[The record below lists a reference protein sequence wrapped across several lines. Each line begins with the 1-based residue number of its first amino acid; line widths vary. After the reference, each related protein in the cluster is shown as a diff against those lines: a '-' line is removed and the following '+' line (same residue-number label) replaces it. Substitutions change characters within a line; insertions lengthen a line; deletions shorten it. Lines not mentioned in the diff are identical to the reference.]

1 MAKALVN
8 VFPLI
13 NNSPEDFTDLDDL
26 DMDSTHSWEVRFGQ
40 LGHQIVYN
48 GCPMKKVYPFS
59 GHFC

>member
-26 DMDSTHSWEVRFGQ
+26 DMDSTHSWEVRFRYGGHSF
-40 LGHQIVYN
+40 LGGKI
-48 GCPMKKVYPFS
+48 
-59 GHFC
+59 